1 MTTMISIDGTPVVI
15 FGATRYYLT
24 PSFYELLEPEERE
37 RIIAI
42 CDESL
47 TNSTAEL
54 VGASE
59 HRQARTD

>member
-1 MTTMISIDGTPVVI
+1 MTTMITIDGEPVVI

-24 PSFYELLEPEERE
+24 PSFYELLEPDERE

-47 TNSTAEL
+47 SNGTTDP
-54 VGASE
+54 VDASQ
-59 HRQARTD
+59 HRRARTD